1 MPSLDIVSEVEM
13 HEVSNAV
20 DQSKKEILNRFDF
33 KGSNAKFE
41 QDKNTITLC
50 AKSDFFLEQMIII
63 LKSKLCKRN
72 VDISCLQVE
81 SPKIAVH
88 EARQDVI
95 VRQGI
100 EQSIAKKIV
109 KLIKETK
116 IKVQASIQGE
126 KIRVTGKKK
135 DDLQAIMA
143 TLRDAETEIP
153 LQFNNFH
160 D

>member
-1 MPSLDIVSEVEM
+1 MPSLDIVSEVQM
-13 HEVSNAV
+13 HEVVNAV

-41 QDKNTITLC
+41 QNKDIITLS
-50 AKSDFFLEQMIII
+50 AKSDFFLEQMVII

-72 VDISCLQVE
+72 VDISCLKVE
-81 SPKIAVH
+81 TPKIAVH

-95 VRQGI
+95 VQQGI
-100 EQSIAKKIV
+100 EQALAKKIV

-116 IKVQASIQGE
+116 IKVQAAIQGD
-126 KIRVTGKKK
+126 KIRVTGKKR

-143 TLRDAETEIP
+143 SLRDADMEIP